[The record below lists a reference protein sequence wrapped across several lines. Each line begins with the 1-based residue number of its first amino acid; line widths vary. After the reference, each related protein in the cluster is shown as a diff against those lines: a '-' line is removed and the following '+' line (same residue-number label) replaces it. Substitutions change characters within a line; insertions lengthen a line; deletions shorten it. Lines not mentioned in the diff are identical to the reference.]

1 MEIKI
6 VHVLVDKEN
15 MVYKEM
21 VEIDGEYVDFRWDTP
36 GIISF
41 IHNDKLMTYK
51 VGLQEFKEIIKSAR
65 SLPAEAQ
72 IISSRYGDDQD
83 E

>member
-6 VHVLVDKEN
+6 VYVLEDPEEHI
-15 MVYKEM
+15 YKEM

-41 IHNDKLMTYK
+41 IHEDELITYE
-51 VGLQEFKEIIKSAR
+51 LQAEEFEEMIKSAR

-72 IISSRYGDDQD
+72 IISSRYGDDPD